1 MMATVTGG
9 EAVVKSL
16 LAHGVETIFGLPGVQ
31 NDYFYNALYDEGDRI
46 RVIHSRHEQGAAY
59 MALGYA
65 LSSERVGI
73 YSVVPGP
80 GFLNTTAALSTAY
93 ARNARVLC
101 LTGQIP
107 SNFIGR
113 GVGLL
118 HEIPDQLGII
128 RSLTKW
134 AARANSPAETPG
146 LVAEAFKQLRSG
158 RPRPVGLEIPMDVLS
173 TTAEVD
179 LAFVEPEL
187 QFPEVDSD
195 AIDQAAKLLGEA
207 KNPMIFVG
215 SGAVE
220 AAEEVKMLAEALQ
233 APVIASGT
241 GLGVLSSRHYLSLT
255 PPAGYMLW
263 ERADVVLA
271 VGTRLQAPLMNWG
284 TDEAL
289 KTIKIDLD
297 PEEHERIAAP
307 TVRLVAHS
315 RDALQALIPAV
326 EKYNSVRPSRRAE
339 MEALEDEA
347 ASRLAYL
354 EPQLTYIKLIREE
367 LPEEG
372 LFVDEVTQI
381 GYVSRVALPVY
392 RPRSYITPSYQGTL
406 GYGFATALGVKVAN
420 PDKPVLSVTGDGG
433 FMFTMPELS
442 TAVKHRIGLVTVIF
456 NDGAFGNVR
465 RMQKER
471 YNNRVIATDL
481 HNPDFVK
488 LAESFGAQGLRAE
501 TPEALRRAIR
511 AGFETGEPTLID
523 VPVGEMPDPWGA
535 LMLPKIRGK

>member
-16 LAHGVETIFGLPGVQ
+16 LAHDVKTIFGLPGVQ
-31 NDYFYNALYDEGDRI
+31 NDYFYNALYDEGERI

-65 LSSERVGI
+65 LSSERVGV

-146 LVAEAFKQLRSG
+146 LVAEAFKQLYSG

-179 LAFVEPEL
+179 LTFVEPEI
-187 QFPEVDSD
+187 QFPEVDLD
-195 AIDQAAKLLGEA
+195 AVDQAARLLGSA
-207 KNPMIFVG
+207 KSPLIFVG
-215 SGAVE
+215 SGAIE
-220 AAEEVKMLAEALQ
+220 AAEEVKVLAEALQ

-241 GLGVLSSRHYLSLT
+241 GLGVLSSRHYLCLT

-263 ERADVVLA
+263 EKADVVLA

-284 TDEAL
+284 TDEGL
-289 KTIKIDLD
+289 KLIKIDLD
-297 PEEHERIAAP
+297 PEEHERIATP
-307 TVRLVAHS
+307 TVRLTAHS
-315 RDALQALIPAV
+315 RDALQALIPDR
-326 EKYNSVRPSRRAE
+326 KSTRLNSSH
-339 MEALEDEA
+339 
-347 ASRLAYL
+347 RL
-354 EPQLTYIKLIREE
+354 
-367 LPEEG
+367 
-372 LFVDEVTQI
+372 
-381 GYVSRVALPVY
+381 
-392 RPRSYITPSYQGTL
+392 
-406 GYGFATALGVKVAN
+406 
-420 PDKPVLSVTGDGG
+420 
-433 FMFTMPELS
+433 
-442 TAVKHRIGLVTVIF
+442 
-456 NDGAFGNVR
+456 
-465 RMQKER
+465 
-471 YNNRVIATDL
+471 
-481 HNPDFVK
+481 
-488 LAESFGAQGLRAE
+488 
-501 TPEALRRAIR
+501 
-511 AGFETGEPTLID
+511 
-523 VPVGEMPDPWGA
+523 
-535 LMLPKIRGK
+535 